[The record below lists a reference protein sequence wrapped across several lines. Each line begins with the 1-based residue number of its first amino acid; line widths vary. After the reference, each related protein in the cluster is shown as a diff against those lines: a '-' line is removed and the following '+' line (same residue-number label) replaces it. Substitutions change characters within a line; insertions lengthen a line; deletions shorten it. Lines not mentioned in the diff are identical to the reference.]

1 MALATTDKQESPFM
15 SWLLNS
21 PLHSLLSNQI
31 MLITVTGKAT
41 GTRYTLPVN
50 YVCDSDDLVI
60 SSRADR
66 RWWRNLRGGA
76 SVELLLQRERWRGH
90 AEVIEGSAVMDTL
103 LRSPALAKGLSIKL
117 RDDGQEQTP
126 VQRVLIRIGCLEPL
140 SVEAEQHQGR

>member
-1 MALATTDKQESPFM
+1 MTMALATTDKQVSPFM

-76 SVELLLQRERWRGH
+76 SVELLLQR
-90 AEVIEGSAVMDTL
+90 VMDTL